1 MRTSDRWRFPPAVPC
16 LAFSVVLEDL
26 GYSGP
31 ARAWHHRARRFG
43 MARPHRHSD
52 LEVNLCVEGSAG
64 YLIDGAR
71 VALQP
76 GSLLFFHRDEDHL
89 LLDESADFRMW
100 LAVWRPEVVE
110 ALVAEGLDAQAAAG
124 RPVATENRRLAPATA
139 TRLARLFA
147 DVAAAEGAAAAPGL
161 AYLLWRCRGDFAAA
175 ADVASATAHPAV
187 AAAAQRVRVDP
198 EQPLAAVAAE
208 VGLSPDRL
216 GRLFRA
222 ETGVALVDYRTRIRL
237 DRVCAAWRPGAD
249 LLALA
254 LEAGF
259 GSYSAFNRAFR
270 KRFGHAPRDFL
281 ASAAVDDRVL
291 R

>member
-1 MRTSDRWRFPPAVPC
+1 MN
-16 LAFSVVLEDL
+16 
-26 GYSGP
+26 
-31 ARAWHHRARRFG
+31 
-43 MARPHRHSD
+43 RPHHHSD
-52 LEVNLCVEGSAG
+52 LEVNLCVEGSAS

-71 VALQP
+71 VGLQP
-76 GSLLFFHRDEDHL
+76 GSLLFLHRDEDHL

-100 LAVWRPEVVE
+100 LAVWRPGLVE
-110 ALVAEGLDAQAAAG
+110 ILVAEGLDAQAAAG
-124 RPVATENRRLAPATA
+124 RPVATEIRSLAPAVA

-147 DVAAAEGAAAAPGL
+147 DVAAAEGPAAAHGL
-161 AYLLWRCRGDFAAA
+161 AYLLWRCRDDFAAA
-175 ADVASATAHPAV
+175 ADVASAAAHPAV
-187 AAAAQRVRVDP
+187 AAAAQHVRIDP

-222 ETGVALVDYRTRIRL
+222 ETGVTLVDYRTRIRL
-237 DRVCAAWRPGAD
+237 DRVCAAWCPGAD

-254 LEAGF
+254 LDAGF